1 MLFARQISPL
11 LLPSFLIGRKQEIIL
26 TSRADN
32 CGEYSAHAYF
42 HGYPVYEILMQTA
55 EAVHTCITLWK
66 LR

>member
-42 HGYPVYEILMQTA
+42 HGSDILCM
-55 EAVHTCITLWK
+55 
-66 LR
+66 RF